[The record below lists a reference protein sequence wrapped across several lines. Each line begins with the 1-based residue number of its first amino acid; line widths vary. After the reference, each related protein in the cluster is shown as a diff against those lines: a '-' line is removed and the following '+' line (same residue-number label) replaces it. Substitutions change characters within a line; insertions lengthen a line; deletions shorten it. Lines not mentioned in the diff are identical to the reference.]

1 MCKFTIYNG
10 ELGRVTWNSE
20 KMWAECTKLQV
31 VSSACKQ
38 YRNNLQDRLVRFV
51 DLLWNVIL
59 YETVIAC
66 LELSRCKTSSWQ
78 WQEEFSPSLVY
89 VVQPKIFSSWVST
102 SRLRSYNWQRRFD
115 FPFYSMGVWEKKMQA
130 HHLIYLLTLRKKK
143 TNPTIYVCVEILFL
157 LSFSHMVDF
166 FIFLF

>member
-1 MCKFTIYNG
+1 
-10 ELGRVTWNSE
+10 
-20 KMWAECTKLQV
+20 MWAECTKLQV

-143 TNPTIYVCVEILFL
+143 NQPNDLCMRRNLIFVVFFPYGRF
-157 LSFSHMVDF
+157 FSF
-166 FIFLF
+166 FILR